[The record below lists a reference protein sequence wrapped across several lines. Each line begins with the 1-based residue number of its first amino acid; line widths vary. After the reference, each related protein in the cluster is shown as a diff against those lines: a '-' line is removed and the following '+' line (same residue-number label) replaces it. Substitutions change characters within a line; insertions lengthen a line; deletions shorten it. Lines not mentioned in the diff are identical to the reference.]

1 MERGYVNTPG
11 GQLHY
16 ITDGDGEALVL
27 LHQVPSS
34 SMEYTRMIPLLS
46 KRYRVVAPDSPG
58 YGMSDQPATPLT
70 IPDYARGIVEL
81 LGALGITRC
90 RLFGHHTGAS
100 IAVEIAA
107 AYPEM
112 VSKLILSG
120 CPHYTEEV
128 RQAKIQGD
136 AFQPP
141 QPKADGS
148 HITDAWNT
156 ILRYVPGATPEI
168 ATYMV
173 LGRLLAGERGEE
185 GHQAVFQ
192 YDIESRLPLIKCPTL
207 LFSTV
212 DDAFMGRLDET
223 GALIPDCV
231 KRSEPGDGLPTLT
244 DPELMA
250 RVITDFAP

>member
-1 MERGYVNTPG
+1 MERGYVKTPG

-16 ITDGDGEALVL
+16 ITEGEGDVLVL

-34 SMEYTRMIPLLS
+34 SMEYTRLIPALS
-46 KRYRVVAPDSPG
+46 NQYRVIALDSPG
-58 YGMSDQPATPLT
+58 YGMSDKPAAPLT
-70 IPDYARGIVEL
+70 VADYARRVVEF
-81 LGALGITRC
+81 LGALGVEKC
-90 RLFGHHTGAS
+90 HLFGHHTGAS
-100 IAVEIAA
+100 IAVEVAV

-120 CPHYTEEV
+120 CPHYTEAV
-128 RQAKIQGD
+128 RQAKLQGD

-173 LGRLLAGERGEE
+173 LGRLMAGERGEE
-185 GHQAVFQ
+185 GHHAVFQ
-192 YDIESRLPLIKCPTL
+192 YDIESRLPKITCPTL
-207 LFSTV
+207 LFST
-212 DDAFMGRLDET
+212 DGDAFMDRLEIT
-223 GALIPDCV
+223 GALIPGCV
-231 KRSEPGDGLPTLT
+231 KESAPGDGLPTLT
-244 DPELMA
+244 DPELLA
-250 RVITDFAP
+250 RVITNFAG

>member
-1 MERGYVNTPG
+1 M
-11 GQLHY
+11 L
-16 ITDGDGEALVL
+16 
-27 LHQVPSS
+27 
-34 SMEYTRMIPLLS
+34 
-46 KRYRVVAPDSPG
+46 APDSPG
-58 YGMSDQPATPLT
+58 YGMSDQPAAALT
-70 IPDYARGIVEL
+70 IPDYARSIVEF
-81 LGALGITRC
+81 LGALGIERC
-90 RLFGHHTGAS
+90 HLFGHHTGAS

-112 VSKLILSG
+112 VSKLVLSG

-128 RQAKIQGD
+128 RQAKIHGD

-156 ILRYVPGATPEI
+156 ILKYVPGATPEI

-173 LGRLLAGERGEE
+173 LSRLLAGERGEE

-192 YDIESRLPLIKCPTL
+192 YDIESRLPRIKCPTL

-212 DDAFMGRLDET
+212 GDAFMDRLDNT
-223 GALIPDCV
+223 GALIPGC
-231 KRSEPGDGLPTLT
+231 RIESAPGDGLPTLT
-244 DPELMA
+244 DPELLA
-250 RVITDFAP
+250 RVITEFIESAVYAPGENG

>member
-1 MERGYVNTPG
+1 MERGYVKTPG

-16 ITDGDGEALVL
+16 VTAGEGETLLL

-34 SMEYTRMIPLLS
+34 SMEYTRLIPLLS
-46 KRYRVVAPDSPG
+46 KRYRVIALDSPG
-58 YGMSDQPATPLT
+58 YGMSDPPELPLT
-70 IPDYARGIVEL
+70 IPDYARRVVEFL
-81 LGALGITRC
+81 DALEIGQC
-90 RLFGHHTGAS
+90 HLFGHHTGAS
-100 IAVEIAA
+100 IAVEVAA
-107 AYPEM
+107 AYPAR
-112 VSKLILSG
+112 VRKLILSG

-128 RQAKIQGD
+128 RQAKLQAD

-156 ILRYVPGATPEI
+156 ILRYVPGANPEI

-192 YDIESRLPLIKCPTL
+192 YDIESRLPRIECPTL
-207 LFSTV
+207 LFST
-212 DDAFMGRLDET
+212 DGDAFKDRLEVT
-223 GALIPDCV
+223 GALIPGC
-231 KRSEPGDGLPTLT
+231 RLESAPGDGLPTLT
-244 DPELMA
+244 DPELLA
-250 RVITDFAP
+250 QVITSFAG

>member
-1 MERGYVNTPG
+1 MERGYVKTPG

-16 ITDGDGEALVL
+16 ITEGEGAALLL

-34 SMEYTRMIPLLS
+34 SMEYVKLIPVLS
-46 KRYRVVAPDSPG
+46 KQYRVIALDSPG
-58 YGMSDQPATPLT
+58 YGMSDKPELPLA
-70 IPDYARGIVEL
+70 IPDYARNVVEFL
-81 LGALGITRC
+81 AALGIEQC
-90 RLFGHHTGAS
+90 HLFGHHTGAS
-100 IAVEIAA
+100 IAVEVAA
-107 AYPEM
+107 AYPET
-112 VSKLILSG
+112 VAKLILSG

-128 RQAKIQGD
+128 RHAKLQSD

-192 YDIESRLPLIKCPTL
+192 YDIESRLPQIKCPTL
-207 LFSTV
+207 LFST
-212 DDAFMGRLDET
+212 DGDAFMDRLEVT
-223 GALIPDCV
+223 GALIPGCL
-231 KRSEPGDGLPTLT
+231 KESAPGDGLPTLT
-244 DPELMA
+244 DPELLG
-250 RVITDFAP
+250 RVITNFTG